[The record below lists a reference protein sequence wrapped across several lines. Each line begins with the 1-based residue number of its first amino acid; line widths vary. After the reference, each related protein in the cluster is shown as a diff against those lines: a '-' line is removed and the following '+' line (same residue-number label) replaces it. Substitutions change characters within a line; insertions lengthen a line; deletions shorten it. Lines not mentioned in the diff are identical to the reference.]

1 MRPKLMPIRQDITLE
16 RLLAG
21 LATELAEASDEEI
34 VQAAEDLGMNV
45 KMKGSAAFLGVYGL
59 PRCVEDFFEV
69 EDIHGSHIELMYGK
83 RFLSSE
89 SDEGTDDEK

>member
-21 LATELAEASDEEI
+21 LAAELAEASDEDI

-59 PRCVEDFFEV
+59 PRRVEDFFEA
-69 EDIHGSHIELMYGK
+69 DDPGRTYIEQMYGK
-83 RFLSSE
+83 SFLPSGSDDGSE
-89 SDEGTDDEK
+89 DEK